1 MNKIL
6 ELREKRAKA
15 WETAKNFL
23 DSRRSDNGL
32 VSDEDNA
39 TYEKMET
46 EVINLGKEID
56 RLERQTALDL
66 ELSKAVGT
74 PIKEKPAVADSP
86 AKTGRASDEYK
97 NAFCKLMRNK
107 SSFEVKNAL

>member
-23 DSRRSDNGL
+23 DSRRGENGL
-32 VSDEDNA
+32 VSAEDNS

-56 RLERQTALDL
+56 RLEKQAAIDL
-66 ELSKAVGT
+66 ELSKAT
-74 PIKEKPAVADSP
+74 SAPLLEKPQADE
-86 AKTGRASDEYK
+86 K
-97 NAFCKLMRNK
+97 
-107 SSFEVKNAL
+107 